1 MGVVRKIVLTLRE
14 AGFRFLT
21 KKEGEEGW
29 QEMDF
34 PSTFEKVRKL
44 LYVFIHNG
52 MPTVK
57 AEGPPNSAPAADT
70 EACAAED
77 GAPAVK
83 DILLGP
89 MPPVTAFHPAN
100 VTYRQKVSDVALE
113 YKNASKE
120 RKKQLP
126 YAVIDDLRK
135 QGYRFLEE
143 SNEGV
148 WKEV

>member
-1 MGVVRKIVLTLRE
+1 MHKFLVFGRISGADNRVARVGVVRKIVLTLRE

-57 AEGPPNSAPAADT
+57 AEGPTNTAPAADT
-70 EACAAED
+70 ESRVAED
-77 GAPAVK
+77 
-83 DILLGP
+83 
-89 MPPVTAFHPAN
+89 
-100 VTYRQKVSDVALE
+100 
-113 YKNASKE
+113 
-120 RKKQLP
+120 
-126 YAVIDDLRK
+126 
-135 QGYRFLEE
+135 
-143 SNEGV
+143 
-148 WKEV
+148 